1 MTEDKWY
8 EGTKEKYSPPMT
20 ERERFEEWLNDTLFF
35 GGRHD
40 PIEYAWAGWES
51 CAEEKDKEIE
61 VLKESFGMEAMKRKD
76 KRIKELEDALVEAI
90 EQLEGSRYF
99 GDKGH
104 TESCD
109 IVIRD
114 GYKALEGQS

>member
-76 KRIKELEDALVEAI
+76 KRIKELEERLRKATDLI
-90 EQLEGSRYF
+90 DRSLHFLE
-99 GDKGH
+99 K
-104 TESCD
+104 
-109 IVIRD
+109 
-114 GYKALEGQS
+114 L